1 MSAASRLAFPL
12 AGLAFLA
19 ACDSASENK
28 AATAN
33 LASAEG
39 TAEEGKITLKG
50 PGVDMSFVVPKGM
63 RGEAKADKNSNFL
76 YPGATI
82 GGIAIVGI
90 QANGGKADKNGGG
103 DTEAEFRFATADPP
117 AKVAAW
123 YRDPARGKDL
133 HVTAAN
139 KDGDDMVIS
148 GVEPGDNHP
157 FKVRLKAR
165 PGGGT
170 DGRLTIHHED

>member
-1 MSAASRLAFPL
+1 MPAASRLALPL
-12 AGLAFLA
+12 AGLAVLA
-19 ACDSASENK
+19 GCDSAPENR
-28 AATAN
+28 AAPGN

-82 GGIAIVGI
+82 GGIAIVGV
-90 QANGGKADKNGGG
+90 QANGGKADKSGGG
-103 DTEAEFRFATADPP
+103 DTEAEFRFATGDPP

-133 HVTAAN
+133 HVTAASR
-139 KDGDDMVIS
+139 DGDDMVIS

>member
-1 MSAASRLAFPL
+1 MPAASRLALPL
-12 AGLAFLA
+12 AGLALLGGCDKPAENTA
-19 ACDSASENK
+19 AP
-28 AATAN
+28 AN

-82 GGIAIVGI
+82 GGIAIVGT
-90 QANGGKADKNGGG
+90 QGKNDKSGGG

-133 HVTAAN
+133 HVTAASR
-139 KDGDDMVIS
+139 DGDDMIIS